1 MDRDIIYIAC
11 AKPDAGCRVLLQV
24 IRKSCVQ
31 EFGKSLPM
39 LPALPRPVLE
49 SEESLACR

>member
-1 MDRDIIYIAC
+1 MYTAS
-11 AKPDAGCRVLLQV
+11 AKSDAGCRVLLQV
-24 IRKSCVQ
+24 IRLSRVQ

-49 SEESLACR
+49 SEEKLARR